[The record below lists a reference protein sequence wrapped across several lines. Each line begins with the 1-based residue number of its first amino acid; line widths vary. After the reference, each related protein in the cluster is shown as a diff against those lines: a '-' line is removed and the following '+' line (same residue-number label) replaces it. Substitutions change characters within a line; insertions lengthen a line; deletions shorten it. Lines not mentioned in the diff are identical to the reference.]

1 LAVVSLPRF
10 VLALPFAQ
18 GAIIGEAGC
27 SGSTGKVGR
36 LRMIRIERDA
46 MADQHSCVCAAS
58 TAGASIFGNAMQ
70 QLLVFMRARPVETSR
85 EHEVWRNGFYR
96 FLVRGVEKV
105 NAVALWHAIAYNF
118 LQMPRLML
126 QAA

>member
-1 LAVVSLPRF
+1 
-10 VLALPFAQ
+10 
-18 GAIIGEAGC
+18 
-27 SGSTGKVGR
+27 
-36 LRMIRIERDA
+36 MIRIERDA